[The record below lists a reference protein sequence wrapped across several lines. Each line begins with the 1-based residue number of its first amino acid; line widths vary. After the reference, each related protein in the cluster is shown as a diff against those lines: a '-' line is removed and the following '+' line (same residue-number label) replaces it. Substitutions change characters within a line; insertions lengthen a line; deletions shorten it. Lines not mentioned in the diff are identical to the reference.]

1 MSELHDQDEV
11 VLTIDV
17 LLQLDDVRVA
27 QLLEDIGFGAAEL
40 RERRPPDQLQ
50 RHFLEVGPL
59 VLGGVDAALRHDRS
73 RHSKV

>member
-17 LLQLDDVRVA
+17 LLQLDDVR
-27 QLLEDIGFGAAEL
+27 LLEDIGAAEL

-59 VLGGVDAALRHDRS
+59 VVGGVDAA
-73 RHSKV
+73 

>member
-17 LLQLDDVRVA
+17 LLQLDDVR
-27 QLLEDIGFGAAEL
+27 LSEDIGFGAAEL